1 MSSVKRV
8 CIGPT
13 HLLERGGVSAV
24 DEQEQVGADARI
36 EAEVD
41 VQQDGGPEDKHPEGA
56 VEPVALVEL
65 GEVVD
70 LEEHPLESHDDDG
83 GEDGLGD
90 NS

>member
-1 MSSVKRV
+1 M
-8 CIGPT
+8 
-13 HLLERGGVSAV
+13 A
-24 DEQEQVGADARI
+24 DEQEQVGTDPRI

-41 VQQDGGPEDKHPEGA
+41 VQQDGGPEDEHPEGA

-70 LEEHPLESHDDDG
+70 LQEHPLERHDDDG

-90 NS
+90 NSLRTSALRGRGFGSKSRQ